1 MCLYNTYL
9 SLNSVKQNAPY
20 FIFYRTTRMS
30 LQSQQVSFSSSVPP
44 TSTKWTPDSWRKLPI
59 KQPPNYLD
67 EVQVTYKLQNLRH
80 IISFQSLTALI
91 LVIYSSNDLFF
102 SLSLFRFTWQKWR
115 ISCRRRLHW
124 SSQVRC
130 ELCRRNSQKLLPV
143 RDSCLWAETVP
154 R

>member
-44 TSTKWTPDSWRKLPI
+44 TSTKWAPDSWRKLPI

-67 EVQVTYKLQNLRH
+67 EVTYKLQNLRH
-80 IISFQSLTALI
+80 HNFVSISHCIDTSH
-91 LVIYSSNDLFF
+91 LF
-102 SLSLFRFTWQKWR
+102 
-115 ISCRRRLHW
+115 I
-124 SSQVRC
+124 
-130 ELCRRNSQKLLPV
+130 
-143 RDSCLWAETVP
+143 
-154 R
+154 